1 MQQAAAPQSQLC
13 FPGMPNETTNVNFL
27 IIRAI
32 FASGRLSWRSSL
44 GVRQGVH
51 DEAHPL
57 WRFSDSAMHR
67 ACFADWDQAEQ
78 FRGIYN
84 KVWPTI
90 MPNHPREMQPDGAII
105 ELGAGPAA

>member
-1 MQQAAAPQSQLC
+1 MAIVIMGSECALC
-13 FPGMPNETTNVNFL
+13 GS
-27 IIRAI
+27 I
-32 FASGRLSWRSSL
+32 FGASDKI
-44 GVRQGVH
+44 VMVPPFIA

-84 KVWPTI
+84 AVSTTHQR
-90 MPNHPREMQPDGAII
+90 HPREMQPDGTII

>member
-1 MQQAAAPQSQLC
+1 MAIVVRGKTGCALC
-13 FPGMPNETTNVNFL
+13 GSIFTASDEVVGFPHF
-27 IIRAI
+27 I
-32 FASGRLSWRSSL
+32 W
-44 GVRQGVH
+44 